1 MSDIAIKF
9 ENISKQYRLGK
20 IGTGTLN
27 HDLKRWFT
35 VNVRGK
41 EDPCLKIGQENILSA
56 TGDRQPQAAHPI
68 SYGLLKTSTSKSDR
82 DKSMALLVKMVPS
95 NGSC

>member
-9 ENISKQYRLGK
+9 ENISKQYRLDK
-20 IGTGTLN
+20 IGTGTLS

-41 EDPCLKIGQENILSA
+41 EDPCLKIGPGNNLSA
-56 TGDRQPQAAHPI
+56 KPEFF
-68 SYGLLKTSTSKSDR
+68 
-82 DKSMALLVKMVPS
+82 VKMIFEKYL
-95 NGSC
+95 